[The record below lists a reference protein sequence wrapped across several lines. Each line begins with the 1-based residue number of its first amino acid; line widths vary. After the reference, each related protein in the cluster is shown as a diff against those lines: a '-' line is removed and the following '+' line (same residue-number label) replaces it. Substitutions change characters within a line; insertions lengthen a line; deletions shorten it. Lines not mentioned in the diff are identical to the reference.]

1 MFAVGAIK
9 TPASGLEDARLIP
22 GHERGFLMRYRSLL
36 LAAASLTAF
45 AATANAQTATPPA
58 DENTNVDEIVVTGT
72 RTAGRS
78 RLDTLAPVDVVTAKT
93 LQQRGSTELA
103 TALAATVPS
112 ITFPRPSNTD
122 GTDSVRPAVLRG
134 QGPDQ
139 TLVLVN
145 GTRRHTTALVNLNG
159 SVGRGSAAV
168 DLNAIPSVAL
178 DRIEVLRDGA
188 AAQYGSDAIAGVI
201 NLRLREADHGG
212 GVTVTAGKYI
222 TSFDGLQTGAK
233 QKRRDGATKT
243 VAGWQGLKLGS
254 DGFLTLS
261 AEYVDRDFTNR
272 SDTDTRVTP
281 QRVTSRFGDPEV
293 EQVSFYANAG
303 KPIGDN
309 WQLYGWYGYQQR
321 DSEAS
326 ATYRLP
332 TDASQNIPSVYP
344 NGYLPLIT
352 TNTEDV
358 TAAIGLRGDLAGWKI
373 DTNLVYGKNDLDFGV
388 KNTLNPSYGPTSPT
402 SFQAGGLTYD
412 QVVFGVDASQEFDVG
427 LAGPLNVAFGLEAR
441 RETYKINAGEVASYA
456 RGTVSPTLAFGS
468 RGFTG
473 FTPSNVIDVDRDAVG
488 AYLDL
493 EGKLTEKLTAS
504 AAVRREHYS
513 DFGNN
518 TSWKLS
524 GRYDFT
530 DAFALRGAVS
540 TGFRAPSLQ
549 QQYFTSTSILYINQ
563 QVGGVT
569 TAVPFETGT
578 YPSVST
584 VGQALGGKP
593 LEPEKSKNFSLGAVY
608 HKGAFELTVD
618 AYQINVDNRIVLSET
633 LTGSATAA
641 AGTNARV
648 IFDLLSRYGASAGRF
663 FTNGVDTKTKGVDI
677 VARYRILDEQAGTFD
692 LTAAANVN
700 DFKVDRTPTT
710 TVLPTPTTL
719 FGRQATLRFEEG
731 TPRNKVSL
739 QGDWS
744 KGPWGATLR
753 TTLYGNVLSPGT
765 AADGSGD
772 WHTGSQGI
780 VDLEARRRF
789 GEHTTVSLGADN
801 LFDQYPD
808 QVPPNLNTSGGNPFS
823 SFSPFGFNGRYLY
836 GRLAISW

>member
-1 MFAVGAIK
+1 
-9 TPASGLEDARLIP
+9 
-22 GHERGFLMRYRSLL
+22 MRYKSFL

-45 AATANAQTATPPA
+45 AATAQAQTAAPA
-58 DENTNVDEIVVTGT
+58 DDATNVEEIVVTGT

-103 TALAATVPS
+103 AALAATVPS

-145 GTRRHTTALVNLNG
+145 GTRRHATALVNLNG
-159 SVGRGSAAV
+159 SVGRGSAAA

-178 DRIEVLRDGA
+178 ERIEVLRDGA
-188 AAQYGSDAIAGVI
+188 SAQYGSDAIAGVV

-212 GVTVTAGKYI
+212 GVTVSTGKYI
-222 TSFDGLQTGAK
+222 TSFDGLQTGQK
-233 QKRRDGATKT
+233 QKRRDGLTTT
-243 VAGWQGLKLGS
+243 VSGWQGLKLGS

-261 AEYVDRDFTNR
+261 AEYLDRDYTNR

-309 WQLYGWYGYQQR
+309 WELYGWYGYQQR
-321 DSEAS
+321 DAEAS

-332 TDASQNIPSVYP
+332 TDAGQNIPSVYP

-358 TAAIGLRGDLAGWKI
+358 TAAVGLKGELAGWKL
-373 DTNLVYGKNDLDFGV
+373 DANLVCGKNDLDFGV

-402 SFQAGGLTYD
+402 SFKAGGLTYD
-412 QVVFGVDASQEFDVG
+412 QLVFGLDASREFDVG
-427 LAGPLNVAFGLEAR
+427 LAGPLNVAWGVEAR
-441 RETYKINAGEVASYA
+441 RETYQINAGEVASYA
-456 RGTVSPTLAFGS
+456 RGTVSPTLSFGS

-473 FTPSNVIDVDRDAVG
+473 FTPSNAIDVDRDAVG
-488 AYLDL
+488 VYLDL

-504 AAVRREHYS
+504 AAVRYEDYS
-513 DFGNN
+513 DFGTN
-518 TSWKLS
+518 TSGKLS
-524 GRYDFT
+524 ARYDFT

-563 QVGGVT
+563 TVGGVT

-578 YPSVST
+578 YPSVSA
-584 VGQALGGKP
+584 VGKALGGKP
-593 LEPEKSKNFSLGAVY
+593 LEPEKSKNFSLGAVF
-608 HKGAFELTVD
+608 HKGPFELTVD
-618 AYQINVDNRIVLSET
+618 AYQIDVDNRIVLTET

-648 IFDLLSRYGASAGRF
+648 IFDLLAPYGASAARY
-663 FTNGVDTKTKGVDI
+663 FTNGVDTKTKGIDV
-677 VARYRILDEQAGTFD
+677 VARYRIVDDQAGTFD
-692 LTAAANVN
+692 LTAAGNINNFDVR
-700 DFKVDRTPTT
+700 RTPTT
-710 TVLPTPTTL
+710 TVLPTPVTL
-719 FGRQATLRFEEG
+719 FARQATLRFEEG
-731 TPRNKVSL
+731 TPEWKVSL

-753 TTLYGNVLSPGT
+753 TTLYDDVLAPGT

-772 WHTGSQGI
+772 WHTGTQGI
-780 VDLEARRRF
+780 VDLEARYRF
-789 GEHTTVSLGADN
+789 GDHTTVSVGADN

-823 SFSPFGFNGRYLY
+823 SFSPFGFNGRFVY
-836 GRLAISW
+836 GRVAVNW

>member
-1 MFAVGAIK
+1 
-9 TPASGLEDARLIP
+9 
-22 GHERGFLMRYRSLL
+22 MRYRHLL
-36 LAAASLTAF
+36 LAAASLTAVSSM
-45 AATANAQTATPPA
+45 AHAQTAPA
-58 DENTNVDEIVVTGT
+58 KDDNTNVEEIVVTGT
-72 RTAGRS
+72 RVAGRS

-93 LQQRGSTELA
+93 LQQRGTTELA

-112 ITFPRPSNTD
+112 VNFPRPSNTD
-122 GTDSVRPAVLRG
+122 GTDSVRPVVLRG

-145 GTRRHTTALVNLNG
+145 GARRHTTALVNLNG
-159 SVGRGSAAV
+159 SVGRGSTSV

-188 AAQYGSDAIAGVI
+188 SAQYGSDAIAGVV

-212 GVTVTAGKYI
+212 GATVTTGKYI
-222 TSFDGLQTGAK
+222 TSFDGLQTGQK
-233 QKRRDGATKT
+233 NKRRDGLTTT

-261 AEYVDRDFTNR
+261 AEYLDRNFTNR
-272 SDTDTRVTP
+272 SDIDTRVTP
-281 QRVTSRFGDPEV
+281 RRVTSRFGDPDL

-303 KPIGDN
+303 KPIGDG
-309 WQLYGWYGYQQR
+309 WELYGWYGYQQR
-321 DSEAS
+321 DAEAS

-352 TNTEDV
+352 TNTEDA
-358 TAAIGLRGDLAGWKI
+358 TAAIGLRGDLAGWKL
-373 DTNLVYGKNDLDFGV
+373 DANLVYGKNDIDFGV

-412 QVVFGVDASQEFDVG
+412 QLVFGLDASREFDVG
-427 LAGPLNVAFGLEAR
+427 LAGPLNVAWGVEAR
-441 RETYKINAGEVASYA
+441 RETFQINAGEVASYA

-473 FTPSNVIDVDRDAVG
+473 FTPGNAIDVDRDAVG
-488 AYLDL
+488 VYLDL
-493 EGKLTEKLTAS
+493 EGKLTEKLTGS
-504 AAVRREHYS
+504 AAVRYEDYS
-513 DFGNN
+513 DFGTN
-518 TSWKLS
+518 TSGKLS
-524 GRYDFT
+524 ARYDFT
-530 DAFALRGAVS
+530 DAFAIRGAVS

-563 QVGGVT
+563 NVGGVT

-578 YPSVST
+578 YPSVSA
-584 VGQALGGKP
+584 VGRALGGKP
-593 LEPEKSKNFSLGAVY
+593 LEPEKSKNFSLGAVF
-608 HKGAFELTVD
+608 HKGPFELTVD
-618 AYQINVDNRIVLSET
+618 AYRIDVDNRIVLTET

-648 IFDLLSRYGASAGRF
+648 IFDLLAPYGASAARY
-663 FTNGVDTKTKGVDI
+663 FTNGVDTKTVGLDV
-677 VARYRILDEQAGTFD
+677 VARYRILDDQAGTFD
-692 LTAAANVN
+692 LTAAGNINNFDVR
-700 DFKVDRTPTT
+700 RTPTT
-710 TVLPTPTTL
+710 SVLPTPVSL
-719 FGRQATLRFEEG
+719 FARQATLRFEES
-731 TPRNKVSL
+731 TPEWKVSL

-753 TTLYGNVLSPGT
+753 TTLYDDVLAPGT

-772 WHTGSQGI
+772 WHTGTQGI
-780 VDLEARRRF
+780 VDLEARYRF

-836 GRLAISW
+836 GRIAVNW

>member
-1 MFAVGAIK
+1 
-9 TPASGLEDARLIP
+9 
-22 GHERGFLMRYRSLL
+22 MRYRSLL

-45 AATANAQTATPPA
+45 AATAQAQTAAPA
-58 DENTNVDEIVVTGT
+58 SDSTNVEEIVVTGT

-103 TALAATVPS
+103 AALAATVPS

-145 GTRRHTTALVNLNG
+145 GTRRHATALVNLNG
-159 SVGRGSAAV
+159 SVGRGSAAA

-178 DRIEVLRDGA
+178 ERIEVLRDGA
-188 AAQYGSDAIAGVI
+188 SAQYGSDAIAGVV

-212 GVTVTAGKYI
+212 GVTVSTGKYI
-222 TSFDGLQTGAK
+222 TSFDGLQTGQK
-233 QKRRDGATKT
+233 QKRRDGLTTT
-243 VAGWQGLKLGS
+243 VSGWQGLKLGS

-261 AEYVDRDFTNR
+261 AEYLDRDYTNR
-272 SDTDTRVTP
+272 SDIDTRVTP

-309 WQLYGWYGYQQR
+309 WELYGWYGYQQR
-321 DSEAS
+321 DAEAS

-358 TAAIGLRGDLAGWKI
+358 TAAVGLKGELAGWKL
-373 DTNLVYGKNDLDFGV
+373 DANLVYGKNDLDFGV
-388 KNTLNPSYGPTSPT
+388 KNTINPSYGPTSPT
-402 SFQAGGLTYD
+402 SFKAGGLTYD
-412 QVVFGVDASQEFDVG
+412 QLVFGLDASREFDVG
-427 LAGPLNVAFGLEAR
+427 LAGPLNVAWGVEAR
-441 RETYKINAGEVASYA
+441 RETYQINAGEVASYA
-456 RGTVSPTLAFGS
+456 RGTVSPTLSFGS

-473 FTPSNVIDVDRDAVG
+473 FTPSNAIDVDRDAVG
-488 AYLDL
+488 VYLDL

-504 AAVRREHYS
+504 AAVRYEDYS
-513 DFGNN
+513 DFGTN
-518 TSWKLS
+518 TSGKLS
-524 GRYDFT
+524 ARYDFT

-563 QVGGVT
+563 TVGGVT

-578 YPSVST
+578 YPSVSA
-584 VGQALGGKP
+584 VGKALGGKP
-593 LEPEKSKNFSLGAVY
+593 LEPEKSKNFSLGAVF
-608 HKGAFELTVD
+608 HKGPFELTVD
-618 AYQINVDNRIVLSET
+618 AYQIDVDNRIVLTET

-648 IFDLLSRYGASAGRF
+648 IFDLLAPYGASAARY
-663 FTNGVDTKTKGVDI
+663 FTNGVDTKTKGIDV
-677 VARYRILDEQAGTFD
+677 VARYRIFDDQAGTFD
-692 LTAAANVN
+692 LTAAGNINHFDVL
-700 DFKVDRTPTT
+700 KTPTT
-710 TVLPTPTTL
+710 TVLPTPVTL
-719 FGRQATLRFEEG
+719 FARQATLRFEEG
-731 TPRNKVSL
+731 TPEWKVSL

-753 TTLYGNVLSPGT
+753 TTLYDDVLAPGT

-772 WHTGSQGI
+772 WHTGTQGI
-780 VDLEARRRF
+780 VDLEARYRF
-789 GEHTTVSLGADN
+789 GDHTTVSVGADN

-823 SFSPFGFNGRYLY
+823 SFSPFGFNGRFVY
-836 GRLAISW
+836 GRVAVNW

>member
-1 MFAVGAIK
+1 
-9 TPASGLEDARLIP
+9 
-22 GHERGFLMRYRSLL
+22 MRYRSLL

-45 AATANAQTATPPA
+45 SATARAQTAPA
-58 DENTNVDEIVVTGT
+58 DDTNVEELVITGT
-72 RTAGRS
+72 RTAGRT
-78 RLDTLAPVDVVTAKT
+78 RLDSLAPVDVITAKT

-112 ITFPRPSNTD
+112 INFPRPSNTD

-145 GTRRHTTALVNLNG
+145 GTRRHATALVNLNG

-178 DRIEVLRDGA
+178 ERIEVLRDGA

-201 NLRLREADHGG
+201 NLRLREASSGG
-212 GVTVTAGKYI
+212 GVTVTTGKYF
-222 TSFDGLQTGAK
+222 TSFDGLQTGQK
-233 QKRRDGATKT
+233 QKRRDGLTKT
-243 VAGWQGLKLGS
+243 VSGWQGLKLGS

-303 KPIGDN
+303 KPLGET
-309 WQLYGWYGYQQR
+309 WEAYGWYGYQQR
-321 DSEAS
+321 DAEAS

-358 TAAIGLRGDLAGWKI
+358 TAAVGLRGELAGFKI
-373 DTNLVYGKNDLDFGV
+373 DTNFVYGKNDLDFGV
-388 KNTLNPSYGPTSPT
+388 KNTINPSYGPTSPT

-412 QVVFGVDASQEFDVG
+412 QLVFGLDASREFDVG
-427 LAGPLNVAFGLEAR
+427 LAGPLNVAFGVEAR
-441 RETYKINAGEVASYA
+441 REGYKINAGEVASYA
-456 RGTVSPTLAFGS
+456 RGTVSPSLAFGS

-473 FTPSNVIDVDRDAVG
+473 FTPSNAIDVDRDAVG
-488 AYLDL
+488 VYLDL
-493 EGKLTEKLTAS
+493 EGKLTEKLTGS
-504 AAVRREHYS
+504 AAIRYEDYS
-513 DFGNN
+513 DFGTN

-530 DAFALRGAVS
+530 DAFAIRGAAS

-563 QVGGVT
+563 NVGGVT

-578 YPSVST
+578 YPSVSA
-584 VGQALGGKP
+584 VGRALGGKP
-593 LEPEKSKNFSLGAVY
+593 LEAEKSENYSLGFVY
-608 HKGAFELTVD
+608 HKGPFELTVD
-618 AYQINVDNRIVLSET
+618 AYQIKVDNRIVLTET

-648 IFDLLSRYGASAGRF
+648 IFDLLSPAGASAGRF
-663 FTNGVDTKTKGVDI
+663 FTNGVDTNTRGVDI
-677 VARYRILDEQAGTFD
+677 VARYRITDEQAGNFD

-700 DFKVDRTPTT
+700 DFKVNRTPST
-710 TVLPTPTTL
+710 TVLPTPVSL
-719 FGRQATLRFEEG
+719 FARQATLRFEEG
-731 TPRNKVSL
+731 TPRTKVSL

-753 TTLYGNVLSPGT
+753 TTFYGDVLAPGT

-772 WHTGSQGI
+772 WHTDTTGL
-780 VDLEARRRF
+780 VDLEARYRF
-789 GEHTTVSLGADN
+789 GQHTTVSVGADN
-801 LFDQYPD
+801 LFDQYPA

-823 SFSPFGFNGRYLY
+823 SFSPFGFNGRFAYA
-836 GRLAISW
+836 RLAVSW

>member
-1 MFAVGAIK
+1 
-9 TPASGLEDARLIP
+9 
-22 GHERGFLMRYRSLL
+22 MRYKTLL
-36 LAAASLTAF
+36 LAAASLTA
-45 AATANAQTATPPA
+45 AASTLAQAQTAAAPA
-58 DENTNVDEIVVTGT
+58 DDNTNVDEIVVTGT

-145 GTRRHTTALVNLNG
+145 GTRRHATALVNLNG

-222 TSFDGLQTGAK
+222 TSFDGLQTGQK
-233 QKRRDGATKT
+233 QKRRDGLTKT

-261 AEYVDRDFTNR
+261 AEYVDRGFTNR

-332 TDASQNIPSVYP
+332 TDASQTITSVYP

-402 SFQAGGLTYD
+402 QFQAGGLTYD
-412 QVVFGVDASQEFDVG
+412 QVVFGLDASQEFDVG

-441 RETYKINAGEVASYA
+441 RETYQINAGEVASYA
-456 RGTVSPTLAFGS
+456 RGTVSPTLSFGS

-473 FTPSNVIDVDRDAVG
+473 FTPSNVVDVDRNAVG

-493 EGKLTEKLTAS
+493 EGKLTDKLTAS
-504 AAVRREHYS
+504 AAVRHEHYS

-524 GRYDFT
+524 SRYDFT
-530 DAFALRGAVS
+530 DAFAIRGAVS

-563 QVGGVT
+563 LVGGVT

-578 YPSVST
+578 YPSVSV
-584 VGQALGGKP
+584 VGKALGGKP

-608 HKGAFELTVD
+608 HKGPFELTVD

-648 IFDLLSRYGASAGRF
+648 IFDLLSPAGASAGRF

-700 DFKVDRTPTT
+700 DFKVNRTPST

-719 FGRQATLRFEEG
+719 FGRQAVLRFEEG

-780 VDLEARRRF
+780 VDLEARYRF
-789 GEHTTVSLGADN
+789 GDHTTVSVGADN

-823 SFSPFGFNGRYLY
+823 SFSPFGFNGRFLY
-836 GRLAISW
+836 GRLAINW

>member
-1 MFAVGAIK
+1 
-9 TPASGLEDARLIP
+9 
-22 GHERGFLMRYRSLL
+22 MRYRSLL

-45 AATANAQTATPPA
+45 AATAQAQTAAPA
-58 DENTNVDEIVVTGT
+58 SDSTNVEEIVVTGT

-78 RLDTLAPVDVVTAKT
+78 RLDTLSPVDVVTAKT

-103 TALAATVPS
+103 AALAATVPS
-112 ITFPRPSNTD
+112 INFPRPSNTD

-145 GTRRHTTALVNLNG
+145 GTRRHATALVNLNG
-159 SVGRGSAAV
+159 SVGRGSAAA

-178 DRIEVLRDGA
+178 ERIEVLRDGA
-188 AAQYGSDAIAGVI
+188 SAQYGSDAIAGVV

-212 GVTVTAGKYI
+212 GVTVSTGKYI
-222 TSFDGLQTGAK
+222 TSFDGLQAGQK
-233 QKRRDGATKT
+233 QKRRDGLTTT
-243 VAGWQGLKLGS
+243 VSGWQGLKLGS

-261 AEYVDRDFTNR
+261 AEYLDRDYTNR

-309 WQLYGWYGYQQR
+309 WELYGWYGYQQR
-321 DSEAS
+321 DAEAS

-358 TAAIGLRGDLAGWKI
+358 TAAVGLKGELAGWKL
-373 DTNLVYGKNDLDFGV
+373 DANLVYGKNDLDFGV
-388 KNTLNPSYGPTSPT
+388 KNTINPSYGPTSPT
-402 SFQAGGLTYD
+402 SFKAGGLTYD
-412 QVVFGVDASQEFDVG
+412 QLVFGLDASREFDVG
-427 LAGPLNVAFGLEAR
+427 LAGPLNVAWGVEAR

-456 RGTVSPTLAFGS
+456 RGTVSPTLSFGS

-473 FTPSNVIDVDRDAVG
+473 FTPSNAIDVDRDAVG
-488 AYLDL
+488 VYLDL

-504 AAVRREHYS
+504 AAVRYEDYS
-513 DFGNN
+513 DFGTN
-518 TSWKLS
+518 TSGKLS
-524 GRYDFT
+524 ARYDFT

-563 QVGGVT
+563 TVGGVT

-578 YPSVST
+578 YPSVSA
-584 VGQALGGKP
+584 VGKALGGKP
-593 LEPEKSKNFSLGAVY
+593 LEPEKSKNFSLGAVF
-608 HKGAFELTVD
+608 HKGPFELTVD
-618 AYQINVDNRIVLSET
+618 AYQIDVDNRIVLTET

-648 IFDLLSRYGASAGRF
+648 IFDLLAPYGASAARY
-663 FTNGVDTKTKGVDI
+663 FTNGVDTKTKGIDV
-677 VARYRILDEQAGTFD
+677 VARYRIVDDQAGTFD
-692 LTAAANVN
+692 LTAAGNVN
-700 DFKVDRTPTT
+700 NFDVRRTPTT
-710 TVLPTPTTL
+710 TVLPTPVSL
-719 FGRQATLRFEEG
+719 FARQATLRFEEG
-731 TPRNKVSL
+731 TPEWKVTL

-753 TTLYGNVLSPGT
+753 TTLYDDVLAPGS

-772 WHTGSQGI
+772 WHTGTQGI
-780 VDLEARRRF
+780 VDLEARYRF
-789 GEHTTVSLGADN
+789 GDHTTVSVGADN

-823 SFSPFGFNGRYLY
+823 NFSPFGFNGRFLY
-836 GRLAISW
+836 GRVAVSW